1 MTILDYLKMILILMY
16 FIGITIISEHT
27 INRETDSFLII
38 TALVIII
45 VLTIHA
51 LQLAIQPL

>member
-1 MTILDYLKMILILMY
+1 MY

-51 LQLAIQPL
+51 LQLAIQLIKKFFNF